1 MATRPEEWQRFQYE
15 PYQFKDKVDLGVAK
29 SITNPLT
36 GISKP
41 GFSNIAT
48 CHFARR
54 NVSVTDRFNSVGTD
68 HQETIMIVIRHS
80 RTLSTMTQPLFAKVD
95 GKLYSVGSYSVNNST
110 YNAVDLL
117 TLNRV
122 QKVG

>member
-1 MATRPEEWQRFQYE
+1 MATRPEEWQGFQFK
-15 PYQFKDKVDLGVAK
+15 PYQFNKTVDLGVAK
-29 SITNPLT
+29 SVTNELT

-41 GFSNIAT
+41 TFSKIAT

-54 NVSVTDRFNSVGTD
+54 NISVTDRFNAVGTD
-68 HQETIMIVIRHS
+68 HAETLMIVIRHS
-80 RTLSTMTQPLFAKVD
+80 KTLSNMAQPLFAKVD
-95 GKLYSVGSYSVNNST
+95 GKLCSVGSYSVNDST

>member
-1 MATRPEEWQRFQYE
+1 MATRPEEWQGFSYK
-15 PYQFKDKVDLGVAK
+15 PYQFNDTVDFGVSK

-41 GFSNIAT
+41 GFSKIAT

-54 NVSVTDRFNSVGTD
+54 NVSVTDRFNAVGTD
-68 HQETIMIVIRHS
+68 HAETLMIVIRHS
-80 RTLSTMTQPLFAKVD
+80 RQLSNINEPLFAKVD
-95 GKLYSVGSYSVNNST
+95 GKLYAVGSYSVNNST

>member
-1 MATRPEEWQRFQYE
+1 MAPRLEEWQVFAYK
-15 PYQFKDKVDLGVAK
+15 PYQFNETVDLGVAK
-29 SITNPLT
+29 SVTNELT

-41 GFSNIAT
+41 TFSRIAT

-54 NVSVTDRFNSVGTD
+54 NISVTDRFNSVGTD

-80 RTLSTMTQPLFAKVD
+80 RTLATMTEPLFAKVD

-110 YNAVDLL
+110 YNSLDLL

>member
-1 MATRPEEWQRFQYE
+1 MANKLEEWQHFQYHA
-15 PYQFKDKVDLGVAK
+15 YQFNHTIDIGVAK

-41 GFSNIAT
+41 GFSKIAT

-54 NVSVTDRFNSVGTD
+54 NVSVTDRFNAAGTD
-68 HQETIMIVIRHS
+68 HGETMMVVIRHS
-80 RTLSTMTQPLFAKVD
+80 RMLSNMNEPLFAKLD
-95 GKLYSVGSYSVNNST
+95 GKLYSVGSYSVNDST